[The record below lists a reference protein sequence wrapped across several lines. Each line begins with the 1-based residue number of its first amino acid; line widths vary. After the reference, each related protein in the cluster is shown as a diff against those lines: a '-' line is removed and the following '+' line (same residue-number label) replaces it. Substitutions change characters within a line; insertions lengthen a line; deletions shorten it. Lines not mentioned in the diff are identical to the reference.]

1 MKTPQHPPLSGLACA
16 DPVQAYP
23 LRTTASRYVLLLGC
37 ALLSACAPLPDPAE
51 PPELKSAA
59 HYASPQ
65 RLQEAAA
72 HAGTWPADPWWQDY
86 ADPQLSQLIKE
97 ALQDAPDLA
106 AAQARLQLARATAR
120 QAGAPLLPELSA
132 QGSAGWQKV
141 SYNNGTPA
149 EFTPQKLE

>member
-1 MKTPQHPPLSGLACA
+1 M
-16 DPVQAYP
+16 
-23 LRTTASRYVLLLGC
+23 
-37 ALLSACAPLPDPAE
+37 
-51 PPELKSAA
+51 KSAA

-72 HAGTWPADPWWQDY
+72 HAGTWPADPWWLDY

-120 QAGAPLLPELSA
+120 QAGASCRVSLINWLSW
-132 QGSAGWQKV
+132 GSA
-141 SYNNGTPA
+141 
-149 EFTPQKLE
+149 